1 MKIELPSCAAVKP
14 AQSWNK
20 IEMHKNSQTTTKK
33 ILFFILIILSLSIND
48 ETWNKFAFSER

>member
-20 IEMHKNSQTTTKK
+20 IEMHKNSQAITKK
-33 ILFFILIILSLSIND
+33 ILFFILIILSLSISD
-48 ETWNKFAFSER
+48 ET